1 MPAPNVLEK
10 LTVEQQAVLLHLLL
24 QDWDMWE
31 QSLSEW
37 TKEDV
42 VVEDEETGEIVEPED
57 DDELVQRSILATSSI
72 VRQFLKKNLS

>member
-1 MPAPNVLEK
+1 MNVLEK

-42 VVEDEETGEIVEPED
+42 VVEDQDTGEIKEPED
-57 DDELVQRSILATSSI
+57 DDELVQRSILATSGI